1 MILNDIRMSDTQL
14 DPETDHTP
22 YCPGR
27 DKGFI
32 IGRSKQLQI
41 GSPARDSA
49 RGTRGS
55 QWKGQWKEKGFI
67 IGRSKQLQIGSPA
80 RDSACGTL
88 GSQWKEKGY
97 RAHAEGCDG
106 YAGALEGAR
115 ARAHARARACAGGP
129 QSRKLLLLQ
138 DLQKPLAAW
147 SADP

>member
-49 RGTRGS
+49 RG
-55 QWKGQWKEKGFI
+55 
-67 IGRSKQLQIGSPA
+67 
-80 RDSACGTL
+80 
-88 GSQWKEKGY
+88 SQWKEKGY

-106 YAGALEGAR
+106 YARALEV
-115 ARAHARARACAGGP
+115 
-129 QSRKLLLLQ
+129 LLLQ
-138 DLQKPLAAW
+138 DLQKPVAAW

>member
-55 QWKGQWKEKGFI
+55 
-67 IGRSKQLQIGSPA
+67 P
-80 RDSACGTL
+80 
-88 GSQWKEKGY
+88 WKEKGY

-106 YAGALEGAR
+106 YARVLEGEGAR

-138 DLQKPLAAW
+138 DLQKPVAAW

>member
-41 GSPARDSA
+41 GSPARASA
-49 RGTRGS
+49 RGTR
-55 QWKGQWKEKGFI
+55 
-67 IGRSKQLQIGSPA
+67 
-80 RDSACGTL
+80 

-106 YAGALEGAR
+106 YA
-115 ARAHARARACAGGP
+115 RAHARACAGGP

-138 DLQKPLAAW
+138 DLQKPVAAW